1 MLLLQVEATPA
12 WHLKVALPETVAES
26 FTSRNREE
34 NGETRASSGLSGSQ
48 GNSLKYSK
56 FCCLRKRLVKLL
68 GRAARGFRT
77 SIPAARSCRTDYP
90 ASRIKGPAETN
101 LHEDWTSYITC
112 YSTFLHLHGDGFIKN
127 AWQSDLSQLP
137 SLLANGNCG
146 LQTAVRLVQYVQNP
160 EAGTATSN
168 SPSSTP
174 CLRWVCRRRALQLL
188 GRKLHDGLIGEAA

>member
-1 MLLLQVEATPA
+1 MKGSVIFCEWTAAGVGLREGQLRHADADCNGLMLLLLLLLQVEATPA

-48 GNSLKYSK
+48 GRSLKYSK

-90 ASRIKGPAETN
+90 ASRIEGPAETN

-112 YSTFLHLHGDGFIKN
+112 
-127 AWQSDLSQLP
+127 
-137 SLLANGNCG
+137 
-146 LQTAVRLVQYVQNP
+146 
-160 EAGTATSN
+160 
-168 SPSSTP
+168 
-174 CLRWVCRRRALQLL
+174 
-188 GRKLHDGLIGEAA
+188 